1 MCIWKIVLL
10 YCDKEN
16 HAEKAFSVTTIGFE
30 IKIMD
35 KCCVVVNS
43 HGSGVNVWTW
53 HNKSISTPE
62 AVPQSA
68 LWPIHG
74 KKKSLTWGHFLFFCH
89 MPVCSRDILL
99 DLYLVII
106 LPYVCSRVMLQLF
119 DKALIVFS
127 FENMFQIHTECIYDC
142 LFLSEYKSYLSTLR
156 ICACI
161 SYQNTVD
168 LKGLQIPVGLN
179 ECCMTEQSSVC

>member
-1 MCIWKIVLL
+1 MI
-10 YCDKEN
+10 KEN

-35 KCCVVVNS
+35 KCCVCGKQPWIRSERMNLAQQIYFNTW
-43 HGSGVNVWTW
+43 GSATKCSMTNTW
-53 HNKSISTPE
+53 QKNP
-62 AVPQSA
+62 
-68 LWPIHG
+68 
-74 KKKSLTWGHFLFFCH
+74 LTWGHFLFFCH

-161 SYQNTVD
+161 S
-168 LKGLQIPVGLN
+168 
-179 ECCMTEQSSVC
+179 

>member
-1 MCIWKIVLL
+1 MDQEWTYEPGTTNLFQHLRQCHKVL
-10 YCDKEN
+10 YDQYM
-16 HAEKAFSVTTIGFE
+16 A
-30 IKIMD
+30 
-35 KCCVVVNS
+35 
-43 HGSGVNVWTW
+43 
-53 HNKSISTPE
+53 
-62 AVPQSA
+62 
-68 LWPIHG
+68 
-74 KKKSLTWGHFLFFCH
+74 KKNPLTWGHFLFFCH

-99 DLYLVII
+99 ELYLVII
-106 LPYVCSRVMLQLF
+106 LPYVCSRDMLQLF
-119 DKALIVFS
+119 DKALIGFS
-127 FENMFQIHTECIYDC
+127 FGNMFQIHTECIHDC